1 MSLSTRVR
9 LDFKPRPCLPQ
20 QNSLGPH
27 SGAKISDVTEHL
39 EAFRVSGV
47 PSEELIDSVYEEL
60 RAIARELPG
69 QTLQP
74 TALVHE
80 AYQRL
85 FKSADRQ
92 FSNRRQCF
100 AAASEV
106 MRRILVDRSR
116 RRLAKKR
123 GGDATKHG
131 LSDVGAL
138 ASPGTPQE
146 ILDLNAALQRL
157 RETDSTAAELV
168 QLRFFVGLTIQE
180 TAELL
185 GMSARSANR
194 TWKLAR
200 AWLHRE
206 ISDIEVP

>member
-1 MSLSTRVR
+1 M
-9 LDFKPRPCLPQ
+9 
-20 QNSLGPH
+20 
-27 SGAKISDVTEHL
+27 ADVTEL
-39 EAFRVSGV
+39 LQAFRVSGA

-60 RAIARELPG
+60 RAVARAQFSRELPG

-85 FKSADRQ
+85 FKSTDRH
-92 FSNRRQCF
+92 FDNRRQFF

-123 GGDATKHG
+123 GGGATKHS
-131 LSDVGAL
+131 LSDVDAL
-138 ASPGTPQE
+138 ALPGTPQE
-146 ILDLNAALQRL
+146 ILDLNAALQQL
-157 RETDSTAAELV
+157 RETDSTAADLV

-185 GMSARSANR
+185 GMSVRSANR
-194 TWKLAR
+194 TWKYAR

-206 ISDIEVP
+206 ISDMKAS

>member
-1 MSLSTRVR
+1 M
-9 LDFKPRPCLPQ
+9 
-20 QNSLGPH
+20 G
-27 SGAKISDVTEHL
+27 DVTELL
-39 EAFRVSGV
+39 EAFRVTGV
-47 PSEELIDSVYEEL
+47 PSEELIDFVYEDL
-60 RAIARELPG
+60 RAIARGQFARELPG

-80 AYQRL
+80 TYQRL
-85 FKSADRQ
+85 FKSTDRK
-92 FSNRRQCF
+92 FANRRQFF

-123 GGDATKHG
+123 GGEATRHS
-131 LSDVGAL
+131 LSDIDAL

-146 ILDLNAALQRL
+146 ILDLNTALQRL
-157 RETDSTAAELV
+157 RDTDTTAADLV

-185 GMSARSANR
+185 GISVRSANR
-194 TWKLAR
+194 TWKFAR

>member
-1 MSLSTRVR
+1 MM
-9 LDFKPRPCLPQ
+9 
-20 QNSLGPH
+20 
-27 SGAKISDVTEHL
+27 SDVTELL
-39 EAFRVSGV
+39 EAFSVDGV
-47 PSEELIDSVYEEL
+47 PSDALIDCVYEEL
-60 RAIARELPG
+60 RAIARGQFSHEKPG

-85 FKSADRQ
+85 FKSTDREYDNRKQ
-92 FSNRRQCF
+92 FF
-100 AAASEV
+100 AAASEA

-123 GGDATKHG
+123 GGEVITHD

-138 ASPGTPQE
+138 ASPGTPNE
-146 ILDLNAALQRL
+146 ILELNAALDKL
-157 RETDSTAAELV
+157 RETDPSAADLV

-180 TAELL
+180 ASELL
-185 GMSARSANR
+185 DLSVRSANR
-194 TWKLAR
+194 TWKFAR

-206 ISDIEVP
+206 ITDVESP